1 MLRRGSCAMLVR
13 PIVRLKN
20 HPRLAVGSVV
30 IAGLLLT
37 ASSFSQTAAP
47 KKAQQVRPSA
57 TQPAPSNSTPSG
69 SSGGASS
76 PAQPA
81 PVNALPANSI
91 VVTIAPPAPTPE
103 QALPQPPVIS
113 WDGKDLTI
121 DTENS
126 TLSDIL
132 LAVRSRTGASI
143 EMPPSTADERVAIHL
158 GPAPIRDVLSS
169 LLYGTDFNYVIQ
181 SSDDDENGLEKVIL
195 TAKGEDS
202 SEDGQ
207 ASTAT
212 TASDRKIRLM
222 PGYAAPGKRD
232 FEVAHRKA
240 VEAAQ
245 EQDSTAGLTI
255 TQDPSSD
262 TSAESAPA
270 AATTDPAIAAPSQSA
285 DASTPTSDSGLQLQ
299 LAQQTAAGATT
310 PINSSST
317 SGASSSL
324 NKMEQDLQRMYQQRQ
339 QIQAQQ
345 NHPQAQGSTN

>member
-1 MLRRGSCAMLVR
+1 MLVR

-20 HPRLAVGSVV
+20 HPRLVVV

-57 TQPAPSNSTPSG
+57 TEPARSNSTPS
-69 SSGGASS
+69 SSSVGAST

-103 QALPQPPVIS
+103 QAPPQPPVIS

-195 TAKGEDS
+195 TAKGGDS
-202 SEDGQ
+202 TEDGQ

-245 EQDSTAGLTI
+245 EDSTAGLTI

-270 AATTDPAIAAPSQSA
+270 PATTDPATAAPSQSA
-285 DASTPTSDSGLQLQ
+285 DASTPTSDSGVQLQ
-299 LAQQTAAGATT
+299 LAQQTPAGATT

-324 NKMEQDLQRMYQQRQ
+324 SKMEQDLQRMYQQRQ